1 MLAGE
6 TGGKRHDCDFMIS
19 NIGNIYTSRP
29 HLASDEELE

>member
-1 MLAGE
+1 MLAEE
-6 TGGKRHDCDFMIS
+6 TGGKRHGFDFTIS